1 MTDQAALKERAIEK
15 ACDADSCI
23 YGPFLKLTRGETAVS
38 LTAPPTLHGVT
49 EPFDLWKAA
58 AA

>member
-1 MTDQAALKERAIEK
+1 MDQAVLNEPAIAK

-38 LTAPPTLHGVT
+38 LTIPPTLHGAT
-49 EPFDLWKAA
+49 EPFDVWKEVAA
-58 AA
+58 